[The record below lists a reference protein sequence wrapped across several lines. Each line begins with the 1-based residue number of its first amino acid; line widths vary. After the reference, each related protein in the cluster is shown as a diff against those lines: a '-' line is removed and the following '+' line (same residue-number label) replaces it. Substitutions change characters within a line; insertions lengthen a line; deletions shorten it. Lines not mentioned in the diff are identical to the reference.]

1 MKILKFKKIISV
13 LMLILM
19 LFSVAQ
25 PVFAAS
31 GSGKWV
37 GGQFASYIKTTDNA
51 NSQYGVLLRR
61 LINYTT
67 GEQRTVFCAE
77 HGIDFDTG
85 VVYSGEYYTPQNST
99 IRKAC
104 KIAYLGWY
112 KHHGDYVING
122 GTSDA
127 NKKQYVLTQQ
137 FIWETLGQSSATF
150 IDSNIQAEY
159 VNFKNDIENQISQI
173 QARPSFN
180 GTTITITAG
189 ESKTITDTNGVLAS
203 YKSLDKT
210 ENGIRYQHS
219 AGSNDMKITVNE
231 NVETENIRI
240 SDNTFQ
246 EWGMIK
252 DGTEDNDTTVYFEF
266 PSGTQDQL
274 YAMQY
279 NDPVTLNLALKIETF
294 GKLELQKLNTKGNL
308 VNGATYNVSSSN
320 GYNKDVEVKNGK
332 ITLDKL
338 KKGIYT
344 VKEIQAP
351 YGYLL
356 DTNSYNVEVRVSQ
369 TATQAITN
377 EEPTGNFTLIKK
389 NADKSAVLQNS
400 TWRVWNDNYDQTFT
414 TDSNGKFEVTGL
426 KLGKYNY
433 QEINAPEGYLLD
445 ENVYKFEL
453 VYKDQYT
460 KVIYE
465 NAERTN
471 DEPTAKIT
479 IIKKDSETGSTP
491 QGDAELKGAVY
502 EVFAAE
508 DIYNKAKTKKYYSKG
523 DLIATRTMNEKGETE
538 DITELPLGKYIVK
551 EKTASKGYLIDKKE
565 YEVNLVYKD
574 QYTKVITNKTT
585 SNEDAKKMQLHVFKS
600 GIKVQSGLVQGL
612 EGAEFSIKLNSAVE
626 KAYSKG
632 YTYAEVWGGIDED
645 GNTVNVDANRVSQA
659 QAIAPTYEIITTD
672 SNGNAYTQNK
682 LPFGKY
688 IVKETKT
695 PTDFRTA
702 VDFSFSITKDESE
715 VKEIPQK
722 AIHLVVNDEQ
732 LESYIKLVK
741 KDLKSN
747 KIVTLNSATFE
758 IKAASD
764 IIDRG
769 NGKTLYRK
777 GDKITQK
784 IGSTTYSSFTTN
796 ADNEVVP
803 DYSYN
808 SDNDG
813 KGITI
818 TPLSLPVGKYEIT
831 EIRIPTGFLQ
841 LESPVK
847 FEIKNLKDFDTDKD
861 GDFIKEVV
869 IKNEQPTGTL
879 KLNKTVALR
888 ENVDTSLVDI
898 SDLSGIQFKLTAKE
912 DIIDMADGS
921 KYYTKGQEV
930 GTYNLTK
937 EGKLTIDNLPMGTYE
952 LQEIKTLD
960 GLVLNNKKYEV
971 KFVKTDD
978 VIKIYTENRDVSND
992 TTIFEFSKTDIT
1004 GEFELEGAKL
1014 TVLDG
1019 DQVVDTW
1026 TSSDKTHKIEGL
1038 VVGKEY
1044 TLREEIAPDGFV
1056 KATDIKFKVENTK
1069 DIQKQTMVDKIV
1081 EFTKTDIGGEEVEG
1095 AKIQVFDG
1103 ENIIDEWTSGKE
1115 AHKIKGLEEG
1125 KTYTLHEEVAPDG
1138 YVKATDIEFTV
1149 SYDKETEHLV
1159 LINKIVDMT
1168 KVDIGGEEV
1177 EGAKIQ
1183 VLDGEKI
1190 VDEWTSGKEAH
1201 KIKGLEEG
1209 KTYILH
1215 EEVAPDG
1222 YVKATDVEFTVT
1234 TDKETQHEK
1243 LVNKIVKVSKTDL
1256 TNGEELEGAELEIT
1270 DEDGNVIENW
1280 TSTKEPHIVN
1290 VLEEGKTY
1298 TLTEKTAP
1306 YGYEIT
1312 ESITFTVTTDKE
1324 TQIIEMKDMPILK
1337 NVKIIKVDAETK
1349 EIIKDKFTFAI
1360 YEDQECTKLIKEVKS
1375 DKEEGTAIFD
1385 ELRFGTYF
1393 IKEIKAPKGYELSDK
1408 VVKVEINDKGIFI
1421 DDELTEESDNT
1432 VTFNFENKKIE
1443 VPQTGDNS
1451 HIRLALGILLLATL
1465 GLAYLGIKIYKS
1477 HKENKK

>member
-1 MKILKFKKIISV
+1 MKVLKFKKIISF

-31 GSGKWV
+31 GSRKWV

-85 VVYSGEYYTPQNST
+85 VVYSGEYYTPTNST
-99 IRKAC
+99 LRKAC

-112 KHHGDYVING
+112 KQHGDYVING

-150 IDSNIQAEY
+150 IDSDIQAEY
-159 VNFKNDIENQISQI
+159 VRFKSNIENQISQI

-180 GTTITITAG
+180 GTTIKITAG
-189 ESKTITDTNGVLAS
+189 ESKTITDTNGVLSS

-210 ENGIRYQHS
+210 ENGIRYQHT
-219 AGSNDMKITVNE
+219 AGNNNMTITVNE

-240 SDNTFQ
+240 SDSTFQ
-246 EWGMIK
+246 SWGMIK
-252 DGTEDNDTTVYFEF
+252 EGTEDNDTTVFFEF

-274 YAMQY
+274 YAMHY
-279 NDPVTLNLALKIETF
+279 NDPVTLNLSLKIELLGNLELKKLEST
-294 GKLELQKLNTKGNL
+294 GKL
-308 VNGATYNVSSSN
+308 VDGAIYNVSSSN
-320 GYNKDVEVKNGK
+320 GYNKDVAVTNGK
-332 ITLDKL
+332 ITLEKL
-338 KKGIYT
+338 RKGTYV
-344 VKEIQAP
+344 VKEIKAP
-351 YGYLL
+351 EGYLL
-356 DTNSYNVEVRVSQ
+356 DTKSYNVEVIPNQ
-369 TATQAITN
+369 TVNQDITN
-377 EEPTGNFTLIKK
+377 EEPTGT
-389 NADKSAVLQNS
+389 
-400 TWRVWNDNYDQTFT
+400 
-414 TDSNGKFEVTGL
+414 
-426 KLGKYNY
+426 
-433 QEINAPEGYLLD
+433 
-445 ENVYKFEL
+445 
-453 VYKDQYT
+453 
-460 KVIYE
+460 
-465 NAERTN
+465 
-471 DEPTAKIT
+471 IT
-479 IIKKDSETGSTP
+479 IIKKDKETGTTP
-491 QGDAELKGAVY
+491 QGDAKLKGAVY
-502 EVFAAE
+502 EVYAAE
-508 DIYNKAKTKKYYSKG
+508 DIYNKAKTKKFYSNG
-523 DLIATRTMNEKGETE
+523 DLVATRTMNEKGETE
-538 DITELPLGKYIVK
+538 DVTGLPLGKYKVK
-551 EKTASKGYLIDKKE
+551 EKTAGEGYFIDNTE
-565 YEVNLVYKD
+565 YPVSLTYKD
-574 QYTKVITNKTT
+574 QNTKVITNKTT
-585 SNEDAKKMQLHVFKS
+585 SNEQVKKMGVHIFKS
-600 GIKVQSGLVQGL
+600 GINIQSGLVQGL

-626 KAYSKG
+626 KAYSQG
-632 YTYAEVWGGIDED
+632 YSYAEVWDGLDEN
-645 GNTVNVDANRVSQA
+645 GNKVSVDANRVSQA
-659 QAIAPTYEIITTD
+659 QLIAPTYEIITTN
-672 SNGNAYTQNK
+672 SEGNAYTQNK

-732 LESYIKLVK
+732 FESYIKLVK

-758 IKAASD
+758 IKATSD

-769 NGKTLYRK
+769 NGKTIYRK

-784 IGSTTYSSFTTN
+784 LGSTTYSSFTTN
-796 ADNEVVP
+796 ADNEVIP

-818 TPLSLPVGKYEIT
+818 TPLLLPVGKYEIT

-841 LESPVK
+841 LEVPVK
-847 FEIKNLKDFDTDKD
+847 FEIKNVKDFDTDKD

-869 IKNEQPTGTL
+869 VKNEQPTGTINV
-879 KLNKTVALR
+879 NKTVALR

-898 SDLSGIQFKLTAKE
+898 SNLSGIQFKLTAKE
-912 DIIDMADGS
+912 DIIDMADGF

-937 EGKLTIDNLPMGTYE
+937 EGTLKVENLPMGTYE
-952 LQEIKTLD
+952 LEEIKTLD
-960 GLVLNNKKYEV
+960 GLVLNKEKYEV
-971 KFVKTDD
+971 KFVKKDD
-978 VIKIYTENRDVSND
+978 ITKVYTENRDISND

-1004 GEFELEGAKL
+1004 GESELEGAKL

-1019 DQVVDTW
+1019 DKVVDTW

-1044 TLREEIAPDGFV
+1044 TLREEIAPKGFV
-1056 KATDIKFKVENTK
+1056 KATVIKFKVENTK
-1069 DIQKQTMVDKIV
+1069 EVQKVKMIDKIV
-1081 EFTKTDIGGEEVEG
+1081 ELTKTDIGGEEVEG
-1095 AKIQVFDG
+1095 AKIQVLDG
-1103 ENIIDEWTSGKE
+1103 EEIIDEWTSGKE
-1115 AHKIKGLEEG
+1115 AHKINGLEEG
-1125 KTYTLHEEVAPDG
+1125 KTYILHEEVAPDG
-1138 YVKATDIEFTV
+1138 YVKATDVEFTV

-1183 VLDGEKI
+1183 VLDGEEI
-1190 VDEWTSGKEAH
+1190 IDEWTSGKEAH
-1201 KIKGLEEG
+1201 KINGLEEG

-1222 YVKATDVEFTVT
+1222 YVKATDVEFNVT

-1270 DEDGNVIENW
+1270 DEEGNIIEDW

-1290 VLEEGKTY
+1290 GLEEGKTY
-1298 TLTEKTAP
+1298 ILTEKAAP
-1306 YGYEIT
+1306 YGYEMT

-1337 NVKIIKVDAETK
+1337 NVKIIKVDAESK
-1349 EIIKDKFTFAI
+1349 EVIKDKFTFAI

-1375 DKEEGTAIFD
+1375 DKEEGASIFE

-1393 IKEIKAPKGYELSDK
+1393 IKETKAPKGYELSDR
-1408 VVKVEINDKGIFI
+1408 VVKVEINDKGVFI
-1421 DDELTEESDNT
+1421 DDELAEESENT
-1432 VTFNFENKKIE
+1432 ITFNFENKKIE

-1451 HIRLALGILLLATL
+1451 HIKLALGILLLATL
-1465 GLAYLGIKIYKS
+1465 GLAYFGIKIYKS
-1477 HKENKK
+1477 HKDNNNK

>member
-1 MKILKFKKIISV
+1 MKVLKFKKIISF

-85 VVYSGEYYTPQNST
+85 VVYSGEYYTPTNST
-99 IRKAC
+99 LRKAC

-112 KHHGDYVING
+112 KQHGDYVING

-150 IDSNIQAEY
+150 IDSDIQAEY
-159 VNFKNDIENQISQI
+159 VRFKSNIENQISQI

-180 GTTITITAG
+180 GTTIKITAG
-189 ESKTITDTNGVLAS
+189 ESKTITDTNGVLSS

-210 ENGIRYQHS
+210 ENGIRYQHT
-219 AGSNDMKITVNE
+219 AGNNNMTITVNE

-240 SDNTFQ
+240 SDSTFQ
-246 EWGMIK
+246 SWGMIK
-252 DGTEDNDTTVYFEF
+252 EGTEDNDTTVFFEF

-274 YAMQY
+274 YAMHY
-279 NDPVTLNLALKIETF
+279 NDPVTLNLSLKIELLGNLELKKLEST
-294 GKLELQKLNTKGNL
+294 GKL
-308 VNGATYNVSSSN
+308 VDGAIYNVSSSN
-320 GYNKDVEVKNGK
+320 GYNKDVAVTNGK
-332 ITLDKL
+332 ITLEKL
-338 KKGIYT
+338 RKGTYV
-344 VKEIQAP
+344 VKEIKAP
-351 YGYLL
+351 EGYLL
-356 DTNSYNVEVRVSQ
+356 DTKSYNVEVIPNQ
-369 TATQAITN
+369 TVNQDITN
-377 EEPTGNFTLIKK
+377 EEPTGT
-389 NADKSAVLQNS
+389 
-400 TWRVWNDNYDQTFT
+400 
-414 TDSNGKFEVTGL
+414 
-426 KLGKYNY
+426 
-433 QEINAPEGYLLD
+433 
-445 ENVYKFEL
+445 
-453 VYKDQYT
+453 
-460 KVIYE
+460 
-465 NAERTN
+465 
-471 DEPTAKIT
+471 IT
-479 IIKKDSETGSTP
+479 IIKKDKETGTTP
-491 QGDAELKGAVY
+491 QGDAKLKGAVY
-502 EVFAAE
+502 EVYAAE
-508 DIYNKAKTKKYYSKG
+508 DIYNKAKTKKFYSNG
-523 DLIATRTMNEKGETE
+523 DLVATRTMNEKGETE
-538 DITELPLGKYIVK
+538 DVTGLPLGKYKVK
-551 EKTASKGYLIDKKE
+551 EKTAGEGYFIDNTE
-565 YEVNLVYKD
+565 YPVSLTYKD
-574 QYTKVITNKTT
+574 QNTKVITNKTT
-585 SNEDAKKMQLHVFKS
+585 SNEQVKKMGVHIFKS
-600 GIKVQSGLVQGL
+600 GINIQSGLVQGL
-612 EGAEFSIKLNSAVE
+612 EGAEFTIKLNSAVE
-626 KAYSKG
+626 KAYSQG
-632 YTYAEVWGGIDED
+632 YSYAEVWGGLDEN
-645 GNTVNVDANRVSQA
+645 GNKVSVNANRVSQA
-659 QAIAPTYEIITTD
+659 QVIAPTYEIITTD

-732 LESYIKLVK
+732 FESYIKLVK

-758 IKAASD
+758 IKATSD

-784 IGSTTYSSFTTN
+784 LGSTTYSSFTTN
-796 ADNEVVP
+796 ADNEVIP

-818 TPLSLPVGKYEIT
+818 TPLLLPVGKYEIT

-841 LESPVK
+841 LEAPVK
-847 FEIKNLKDFDTDKD
+847 FEIKNVKDFDTDKD

-869 IKNEQPTGTL
+869 VKNEQPTGTL
-879 KLNKTVALR
+879 NVNKTVALR

-898 SDLSGIQFKLTAKE
+898 SNLSGIQFKLTAKE
-912 DIIDMADGS
+912 DIIDMADGF

-937 EGKLTIDNLPMGTYE
+937 EGTLKVENLPMGTYE
-952 LQEIKTLD
+952 LEEIKTLD
-960 GLVLNNKKYEV
+960 GLVLNKEKYEV
-971 KFVKTDD
+971 KFVKKDD
-978 VIKIYTENRDVSND
+978 ITKVYTENRDISND

-1004 GEFELEGAKL
+1004 GESELEGAKL

-1019 DQVVDTW
+1019 DKVVDTW

-1044 TLREEIAPDGFV
+1044 TLREEIAPKGFV
-1056 KATDIKFKVENTK
+1056 KATVIKFKVENSK
-1069 DIQKQTMVDKIV
+1069 EVQKVKMIDKIV
-1081 EFTKTDIGGEEVEG
+1081 ELTKTDIGGEEVEG
-1095 AKIQVFDG
+1095 AKIQVLDG
-1103 ENIIDEWTSGKE
+1103 EEIIDEWISGKE
-1115 AHKIKGLEEG
+1115 AHKINGLEEG
-1125 KTYTLHEEVAPDG
+1125 KTYILHEEVAPDG
-1138 YVKATDIEFTV
+1138 YVKATDVEFTV

-1183 VLDGEKI
+1183 VLDGEEI
-1190 VDEWTSGKEAH
+1190 IDEWTSGKEAH
-1201 KIKGLEEG
+1201 KINGLEEG

-1222 YVKATDVEFTVT
+1222 YVKATDVEFNVT

-1270 DEDGNVIENW
+1270 DEEGNIIEDW

-1290 VLEEGKTY
+1290 GLEEGKTY
-1298 TLTEKTAP
+1298 ILTEKAAP
-1306 YGYEIT
+1306 YGYEMT

-1337 NVKIIKVDAETK
+1337 NVKIIKVDAESK
-1349 EIIKDKFTFAI
+1349 EVIKDKFTFAI

-1375 DKEEGTAIFD
+1375 DKEEGASIFE

-1393 IKEIKAPKGYELSDK
+1393 IKETKAPKGYELSDR
-1408 VVKVEINDKGIFI
+1408 VVKVEINDKGVFI
-1421 DDELTEESDNT
+1421 DDELAEESEST
-1432 VTFNFENKKIE
+1432 ITFNFENKKIE

-1451 HIRLALGILLLATL
+1451 HIKLALGILLLATL
-1465 GLAYLGIKIYKS
+1465 GLAYFGIKIYKS
-1477 HKENKK
+1477 HKDNNNK

>member
-1 MKILKFKKIISV
+1 MKVLKFKKIISF

-85 VVYSGEYYTPQNST
+85 VVYSGEYYTPTNST
-99 IRKAC
+99 LRKAC

-112 KHHGDYVING
+112 KQHGDYVING

-150 IDSNIQAEY
+150 IDSDIQAEY
-159 VNFKNDIENQISQI
+159 VRFKSNIENQISQI

-180 GTTITITAG
+180 GTTIKITAG
-189 ESKTITDTNGVLAS
+189 ESKTITDTNGVLSS

-210 ENGIRYQHS
+210 ENGIRYQHT
-219 AGSNDMKITVNE
+219 AGNNNMTITVNE

-240 SDNTFQ
+240 SDSTFQ
-246 EWGMIK
+246 SWGMIK
-252 DGTEDNDTTVYFEF
+252 EGTEDNDTTVFFEF

-274 YAMQY
+274 YAMHY
-279 NDPVTLNLALKIETF
+279 NDPVTLNLSLKIELLGNLELKKLEST
-294 GKLELQKLNTKGNL
+294 GKL
-308 VNGATYNVSSSN
+308 VDGAIYNVSSSN
-320 GYNKDVEVKNGK
+320 GYNKDVAVTNGK
-332 ITLDKL
+332 ITLEKL
-338 KKGIYT
+338 RKGTYV
-344 VKEIQAP
+344 VKEIKAP
-351 YGYLL
+351 EGYLL
-356 DTNSYNVEVRVSQ
+356 DTKSYNVEVIPNQ
-369 TATQAITN
+369 TVNQDITN
-377 EEPTGNFTLIKK
+377 EEPTGT
-389 NADKSAVLQNS
+389 
-400 TWRVWNDNYDQTFT
+400 
-414 TDSNGKFEVTGL
+414 
-426 KLGKYNY
+426 
-433 QEINAPEGYLLD
+433 
-445 ENVYKFEL
+445 
-453 VYKDQYT
+453 
-460 KVIYE
+460 
-465 NAERTN
+465 
-471 DEPTAKIT
+471 IT
-479 IIKKDSETGSTP
+479 IIKKDKETGTTP
-491 QGDAELKGAVY
+491 QGDAKLKGAVY
-502 EVFAAE
+502 EVYAAE
-508 DIYNKAKTKKYYSKG
+508 DIYNKAKTKKFYSNG
-523 DLIATRTMNEKGETE
+523 DLVATRTMNEKGETE
-538 DITELPLGKYIVK
+538 DVTGLPLGKYKVK
-551 EKTASKGYLIDKKE
+551 EKTAGEGYFIDNTE
-565 YEVNLVYKD
+565 YPVSLTYKD
-574 QYTKVITNKTT
+574 QNTKVITNKTT
-585 SNEDAKKMQLHVFKS
+585 SNEQVKKMGVHIFKS
-600 GIKVQSGLVQGL
+600 GINIQSGLVQGL

-626 KAYSKG
+626 KAYSQG
-632 YTYAEVWGGIDED
+632 YSYAEVWDGLDEN
-645 GNTVNVDANRVSQA
+645 GNKVSVDANRVSQA
-659 QAIAPTYEIITTD
+659 QLIAPTYEIITTN
-672 SNGNAYTQNK
+672 SEGNAYTQNK

-732 LESYIKLVK
+732 FESYIKLVK

-758 IKAASD
+758 IKATSD

-769 NGKTLYRK
+769 NGKTIYRK

-784 IGSTTYSSFTTN
+784 LGSTTYSSFTTN
-796 ADNEVVP
+796 ADNEVIP

-818 TPLSLPVGKYEIT
+818 TPLLLPVGKYEIT

-841 LESPVK
+841 LEVPVK
-847 FEIKNLKDFDTDKD
+847 FEIKNVKDFDTDKD

-869 IKNEQPTGTL
+869 VKNEQPTGTL
-879 KLNKTVALR
+879 NVNKTVALR

-898 SDLSGIQFKLTAKE
+898 SNLSGIQFKLTAKE
-912 DIIDMADGS
+912 DIIDMADGF

-937 EGKLTIDNLPMGTYE
+937 EGTLKVENLPMGTYE
-952 LQEIKTLD
+952 LEEIKTLD
-960 GLVLNNKKYEV
+960 GLVLNKEKYEV
-971 KFVKTDD
+971 KFVKKDD
-978 VIKIYTENRDVSND
+978 ITKVYTENRDISND

-1004 GEFELEGAKL
+1004 GESELEGAKL

-1019 DQVVDTW
+1019 DKVVDTW

-1044 TLREEIAPDGFV
+1044 TLREEIAPKGFV
-1056 KATDIKFKVENTK
+1056 KATVIKFKVENSK
-1069 DIQKQTMVDKIV
+1069 EVQKVKMIDKIV
-1081 EFTKTDIGGEEVEG
+1081 ELTKTDIGGEEVEG
-1095 AKIQVFDG
+1095 AKIQVLDG
-1103 ENIIDEWTSGKE
+1103 EEIIDEWTSGKE
-1115 AHKIKGLEEG
+1115 AHKINGLEEG
-1125 KTYTLHEEVAPDG
+1125 KTYILHEEVAPDG
-1138 YVKATDIEFTV
+1138 YVKATDVEFTV

-1183 VLDGEKI
+1183 VLDGEEI
-1190 VDEWTSGKEAH
+1190 IDEWTSGKEAH
-1201 KIKGLEEG
+1201 KINGLEEG

-1222 YVKATDVEFTVT
+1222 YVKATDVEFNVT

-1270 DEDGNVIENW
+1270 DEEGNIIEDW

-1290 VLEEGKTY
+1290 GLEEGKTY
-1298 TLTEKTAP
+1298 TLTEKAAP
-1306 YGYEIT
+1306 YGYEMT

-1337 NVKIIKVDAETK
+1337 NVKIIKVDAESK
-1349 EIIKDKFTFAI
+1349 EVIKDKFTFAI

-1375 DKEEGTAIFD
+1375 DKEEGASILE

-1393 IKEIKAPKGYELSDK
+1393 IKETKAPKGYELSDR
-1408 VVKVEINDKGIFI
+1408 VVKVEINDKGVFI
-1421 DDELTEESDNT
+1421 DDELAEESEST
-1432 VTFNFENKKIE
+1432 ITFNFENKKIE

-1451 HIRLALGILLLATL
+1451 HIKLALGILLLATL
-1465 GLAYLGIKIYKS
+1465 GLAYFGIKIYKS
-1477 HKENKK
+1477 HKDNNNK

>member
-1 MKILKFKKIISV
+1 MKINKIKKIISV
-13 LMLILM
+13 IMLILM

-85 VVYSGEYYTPQNST
+85 VVYSGEYYTPTNST
-99 IRKAC
+99 LRKAC

-112 KHHGDYVING
+112 KQHGDYVING
-122 GTSDA
+122 GTSDE

-150 IDSNIQAEY
+150 INSSIQSEY
-159 VNFKNDIENQISQI
+159 ESFKRNIENEINQI

-180 GTTITITAG
+180 NTTITISAG
-189 ESKTITDTNGVLAS
+189 ESKTITDTNGVLAEYNS
-203 YKSLDKT
+203 IDET
-210 ENGIRYQHS
+210 QDGVRYQHS
-219 AGSNDMKITVNE
+219 KGSNNMTITVNE
-231 NVETENIRI
+231 NVEKENIRI

-246 EWGMIK
+246 SWGMIK
-252 DGTEDNDTTVYFEF
+252 EGTEDNDTTVFFEF

-274 YAMQY
+274 YAMHY
-279 NDPVTLNLALKIETF
+279 NDPVTLNLSLKIELLGNLELKKLEST
-294 GKLELQKLNTKGNL
+294 GKL
-308 VNGATYNVSSSN
+308 VDGAIYNVSSSN
-320 GYNKDVEVKNGK
+320 GYNKDVTVTNGK
-332 ITLDKL
+332 ITLEKL
-338 KKGIYT
+338 RKGTYV
-344 VKEIQAP
+344 VKEIKAP
-351 YGYLL
+351 EGYLL
-356 DTNSYNVEVRVSQ
+356 DTKSYNVEVIPNQ
-369 TATQAITN
+369 TVNQDITN
-377 EEPTGNFTLIKK
+377 EEPTGT
-389 NADKSAVLQNS
+389 
-400 TWRVWNDNYDQTFT
+400 
-414 TDSNGKFEVTGL
+414 
-426 KLGKYNY
+426 
-433 QEINAPEGYLLD
+433 
-445 ENVYKFEL
+445 
-453 VYKDQYT
+453 
-460 KVIYE
+460 
-465 NAERTN
+465 
-471 DEPTAKIT
+471 IT
-479 IIKKDSETGSTP
+479 IIKKDKETGTTP
-491 QGDAELKGAVY
+491 QGDAKLKGAVY
-502 EVFAAE
+502 EVYAAE
-508 DIYNKAKTKKYYSKG
+508 DIYNKAKTKKFYSNG
-523 DLIATRTMNEKGETE
+523 DLVATRTMNEKGETE
-538 DITELPLGKYIVK
+538 DVTGLPLGKYKVK
-551 EKTASKGYLIDKKE
+551 EKTAGEGYFIDNTE
-565 YEVNLVYKD
+565 YPVSLTYKD
-574 QYTKVITNKTT
+574 QNTKVITNKTT
-585 SNEDAKKMQLHVFKS
+585 SNEQVKKMGVHIFKS
-600 GIKVQSGLVQGL
+600 GINIQSGLVQGL

-626 KAYSKG
+626 KAYSQG
-632 YTYAEVWGGIDED
+632 YSYAEVWGGLDEN
-645 GNTVNVDANRVSQA
+645 GNKVSVDANRVSQA
-659 QAIAPTYEIITTD
+659 QLIAPTYEIITTN
-672 SNGNAYTQNK
+672 SEGNAYTQNK
-682 LPFGKY
+682 LPYGKY

-695 PTDFRTA
+695 PVDFEPA

-715 VKEIPQK
+715 IQEVAQKVK
-722 AIHLVVNDEQ
+722 HLVVNDEQ

-784 IGSTTYSSFTTN
+784 LGSTTYSSFTTN
-796 ADNEVVP
+796 ADNEVIP

-841 LESPVK
+841 LEAPVK
-847 FEIKNLKDFDTDKD
+847 FEIKNVKDFDTDKD
-861 GDFIKEVV
+861 GDFIKEVIV
-869 IKNEQPTGTL
+869 KNEQPTGTL
-879 KLNKTVALR
+879 KVNKTVAIR
-888 ENVDTSLVDI
+888 ENVDTSLIDI

-921 KYYTKGQEV
+921 KFYTKGQEV

-971 KFVKTDD
+971 KFVKVDD
-978 VIKIYTENRDVSND
+978 ITKVYIENREISND

-1004 GEFELEGAKL
+1004 GEAELEGAKL

-1019 DQVVDTW
+1019 DKVVDTW

-1044 TLREEIAPDGFV
+1044 TLREEIAPNAYV

-1069 DIQKQTMVDKIV
+1069 DVQKVTMIDKIV
-1081 EFTKTDIGGEEVEG
+1081 ELTKTDIGGEEVEG
-1095 AKIQVFDG
+1095 AKIQVFNG
-1103 ENIIDEWTSGKE
+1103 EEIVDEWTSGKE
-1115 AHKIKGLEEG
+1115 AHKINGLEEG
-1125 KTYTLHEEVAPDG
+1125 KTYVLHEEVAPDG
-1138 YVKATDIEFTV
+1138 YVKATDVEFTV

-1159 LINKIVDMT
+1159 LINKVVDMT

-1183 VLDGEKI
+1183 VLDGEEI

-1201 KIKGLEEG
+1201 KINGLEEG

-1222 YVKATDVEFTVT
+1222 FVKATDVEFTVT

-1270 DEDGNVIENW
+1270 DVEGNVIENW
-1280 TSTKEPHIVN
+1280 TSTKELHIVN
-1290 VLEEGKTY
+1290 GLEEGKTY

-1306 YGYEIT
+1306 YGYEMT

-1337 NVKIIKVDAETK
+1337 NVKIIKVDAESK
-1349 EIIKDKFTFAI
+1349 EVIKDKFTFAI

-1375 DKEEGTAIFD
+1375 DKEEGTAIFE

-1393 IKEIKAPKGYELSDK
+1393 IKEIKAPKGYELSDR
-1408 VVKVEINDKGIFI
+1408 VVKVEINDKGVFI

-1451 HIRLALGILLLATL
+1451 HIKLALGILLLATL

-1477 HKENKK
+1477 HKDKNK

>member
-1 MKILKFKKIISV
+1 MKINKIKKIISV
-13 LMLILM
+13 IMLILM

-85 VVYSGEYYTPQNST
+85 VVYSGEYYTPTNST
-99 IRKAC
+99 LRKAC

-112 KHHGDYVING
+112 KQHGDYVING
-122 GTSDA
+122 GTSDE

-150 IDSNIQAEY
+150 INSSIQGEY
-159 VNFKNDIENQISQI
+159 ESFKRNIENEINQI

-180 GTTITITAG
+180 NTTITISAG
-189 ESKTITDTNGVLAS
+189 ESKTITDTNGVLAEYNS
-203 YKSLDKT
+203 IDET
-210 ENGIRYQHS
+210 QDGVRYQHS
-219 AGSNDMKITVNE
+219 KGSNNMTITVNE
-231 NVETENIRI
+231 NVEKENIRI

-246 EWGMIK
+246 SWGMIK
-252 DGTEDNDTTVYFEF
+252 EGTEDNDTTVFFEF

-274 YAMQY
+274 YAMHY
-279 NDPVTLNLALKIETF
+279 NDPVTLNLSLKIELLGNLELKKLEST
-294 GKLELQKLNTKGNL
+294 GKL
-308 VNGATYNVSSSN
+308 VDGAIYNVSSSN
-320 GYNKDVEVKNGK
+320 GYNKDVTVTNGK
-332 ITLDKL
+332 ITLEKL
-338 KKGIYT
+338 RKGTYV
-344 VKEIQAP
+344 VKEIKAP
-351 YGYLL
+351 EGYLL
-356 DTNSYNVEVRVSQ
+356 DTKSYNVEVIPNQ
-369 TATQAITN
+369 TVNQDITN
-377 EEPTGNFTLIKK
+377 EEPTGT
-389 NADKSAVLQNS
+389 
-400 TWRVWNDNYDQTFT
+400 
-414 TDSNGKFEVTGL
+414 
-426 KLGKYNY
+426 
-433 QEINAPEGYLLD
+433 
-445 ENVYKFEL
+445 
-453 VYKDQYT
+453 
-460 KVIYE
+460 
-465 NAERTN
+465 
-471 DEPTAKIT
+471 IT
-479 IIKKDSETGSTP
+479 IIKKDKETGTTP
-491 QGDAELKGAVY
+491 QGDAKLKGAVY
-502 EVFAAE
+502 EVYAAE
-508 DIYNKAKTKKYYSKG
+508 DIYNKAKTKKFYSNG
-523 DLIATRTMNEKGETE
+523 DLVATRTMNEKGETE
-538 DITELPLGKYIVK
+538 DVTGLPLGKYKVK
-551 EKTASKGYLIDKKE
+551 EKTAGEGYFIDNTE
-565 YEVNLVYKD
+565 YPVSLTYKD
-574 QYTKVITNKTT
+574 QNTKVITNKTT
-585 SNEDAKKMQLHVFKS
+585 SNEQVKKMGVHIFKS
-600 GIKVQSGLVQGL
+600 GINIQSGLVQGL

-626 KAYSKG
+626 KAYSQG
-632 YTYAEVWGGIDED
+632 YSYAEVWGGLDEN
-645 GNTVNVDANRVSQA
+645 GNKVSVDANRVSQA
-659 QAIAPTYEIITTD
+659 QLIAPTYEIITTN
-672 SNGNAYTQNK
+672 SEGNAYTQNK
-682 LPFGKY
+682 LPYGKY

-695 PTDFRTA
+695 PVDFEPA

-715 VKEIPQK
+715 IQEVAQKVK
-722 AIHLVVNDEQ
+722 HLVVNDEQ

-784 IGSTTYSSFTTN
+784 LGSTTYSSFTTN
-796 ADNEVVP
+796 ADNEVIP

-841 LESPVK
+841 LEAPVK
-847 FEIKNLKDFDTDKD
+847 FEIKNVKDFDTDKD
-861 GDFIKEVV
+861 EDFIKEVIV
-869 IKNEQPTGTL
+869 KNEQPTGTL
-879 KLNKTVALR
+879 KVNKTVAIR
-888 ENVDTSLVDI
+888 ENVDTSLIDI

-921 KYYTKGQEV
+921 KFYTKGQEV

-971 KFVKTDD
+971 KFVKVDD
-978 VIKIYTENRDVSND
+978 ITKVYIENREISND

-1004 GEFELEGAKL
+1004 GEAELEGAKL

-1019 DQVVDTW
+1019 DKVVDTW
-1026 TSSDKTHKIEGL
+1026 TSADKTHKIEGL

-1044 TLREEIAPDGFV
+1044 TLREEIAPNAYV

-1069 DIQKQTMVDKIV
+1069 DVQKVTMIDKIV
-1081 EFTKTDIGGEEVEG
+1081 ELTKTDIGGEEVEG
-1095 AKIQVFDG
+1095 AKIQVFNG
-1103 ENIIDEWTSGKE
+1103 EEIVDEWTSGKE
-1115 AHKIKGLEEG
+1115 AHKINGLEEG
-1125 KTYTLHEEVAPDG
+1125 KTYVLHEEVAPDG
-1138 YVKATDIEFTV
+1138 YVKATDVEFTV

-1159 LINKIVDMT
+1159 LINKVVDMT

-1183 VLDGEKI
+1183 VLDGEEI
-1190 VDEWTSGKEAH
+1190 VDEWTSGKETH
-1201 KIKGLEEG
+1201 KINGLEEG

-1222 YVKATDVEFTVT
+1222 FVKATDVEFTVT

-1270 DEDGNVIENW
+1270 DVEGNVIENW

-1290 VLEEGKTY
+1290 GLEEGKTY

-1306 YGYEIT
+1306 YGYEMT

-1337 NVKIIKVDAETK
+1337 NVKIIKVDAESK
-1349 EIIKDKFTFAI
+1349 EVIKDKFTFAI

-1375 DKEEGTAIFD
+1375 DKEEGTAIFE

-1393 IKEIKAPKGYELSDK
+1393 IKEIKAPKGYELSDR
-1408 VVKVEINDKGIFI
+1408 VVKVEINDKGVFI

-1451 HIRLALGILLLATL
+1451 HIKLALGILLLATL

-1477 HKENKK
+1477 HKDKNK

>member
-1 MKILKFKKIISV
+1 MKVLKFKKIISF

-85 VVYSGEYYTPQNST
+85 VVYSGEYYTPTNST
-99 IRKAC
+99 LRKAC

-112 KHHGDYVING
+112 KQHGDYVING

-150 IDSNIQAEY
+150 IDSDIQAEY
-159 VNFKNDIENQISQI
+159 VRFKSNIENQISQI

-180 GTTITITAG
+180 GTTIKTTAG
-189 ESKTITDTNGVLAS
+189 ESKTITDTNGVLSS

-210 ENGIRYQHS
+210 ENGIRYQHT
-219 AGSNDMKITVNE
+219 AGNNNMTITVNE

-240 SDNTFQ
+240 SDSTFQ
-246 EWGMIK
+246 SWGMIK
-252 DGTEDNDTTVYFEF
+252 EGTEDNDTTVFFEF

-279 NDPVTLNLALKIETF
+279 NDPVTLNLSLKIELLGNLELKKLEST
-294 GKLELQKLNTKGNL
+294 GKL
-308 VNGATYNVSSSN
+308 VDGAIYNVSSSN
-320 GYNKDVEVKNGK
+320 GYNKDVAVTNGK
-332 ITLDKL
+332 ITLEKL
-338 KKGIYT
+338 RKGTYV
-344 VKEIQAP
+344 VKEIKAP
-351 YGYLL
+351 EGYLL
-356 DTNSYNVEVRVSQ
+356 DTKSYNVEVIPNQ
-369 TATQAITN
+369 TVNQDITN
-377 EEPTGNFTLIKK
+377 EEPTGT
-389 NADKSAVLQNS
+389 
-400 TWRVWNDNYDQTFT
+400 
-414 TDSNGKFEVTGL
+414 
-426 KLGKYNY
+426 
-433 QEINAPEGYLLD
+433 
-445 ENVYKFEL
+445 
-453 VYKDQYT
+453 
-460 KVIYE
+460 
-465 NAERTN
+465 
-471 DEPTAKIT
+471 IT
-479 IIKKDSETGSTP
+479 IIKKDKETGTTP
-491 QGDAELKGAVY
+491 QGDAKLKGAVY
-502 EVFAAE
+502 EVYAAE
-508 DIYNKAKTKKYYSKG
+508 DIYNKAKTKKFYSNG
-523 DLIATRTMNEKGETE
+523 DLVATRTMNEKGETE
-538 DITELPLGKYIVK
+538 DVTGLPLGKYKVK
-551 EKTASKGYLIDKKE
+551 EKTAGEGYFIDNTE
-565 YEVNLVYKD
+565 YPVSLTYKD
-574 QYTKVITNKTT
+574 QNTKVITNKTT
-585 SNEDAKKMQLHVFKS
+585 SNEQVKKMGVHIFKS
-600 GIKVQSGLVQGL
+600 GINIQSGLVQGL

-626 KAYSKG
+626 KAYSQG
-632 YTYAEVWGGIDED
+632 YSYAEVWDGLDEN
-645 GNTVNVDANRVSQA
+645 GNKVSVDANRVSQA
-659 QAIAPTYEIITTD
+659 QLIAPTYEIITTN
-672 SNGNAYTQNK
+672 SEGNAYTQNK

-732 LESYIKLVK
+732 FESYIKLVK

-758 IKAASD
+758 IKATSD

-784 IGSTTYSSFTTN
+784 LGSTTYSSFTTN
-796 ADNEVVP
+796 ADNEVIP

-818 TPLSLPVGKYEIT
+818 TPLLLPVGKYEIT

-841 LESPVK
+841 LEAPVK
-847 FEIKNLKDFDTDKD
+847 FEIKNVKDFDTDKD

-869 IKNEQPTGTL
+869 VKNEQPTGTL
-879 KLNKTVALR
+879 NVNKTVALR

-898 SDLSGIQFKLTAKE
+898 SNLSGIQFKLTAKE
-912 DIIDMADGS
+912 DIIDMADGF

-937 EGKLTIDNLPMGTYE
+937 EGTLKVENLPMGTYE
-952 LQEIKTLD
+952 LEEIKTLD
-960 GLVLNNKKYEV
+960 GLVLNKEKYEV
-971 KFVKTDD
+971 KFVKKDD
-978 VIKIYTENRDVSND
+978 ITKVYTENRDISND

-1004 GEFELEGAKL
+1004 GESELEGAKL

-1019 DQVVDTW
+1019 DKVVDTW

-1044 TLREEIAPDGFV
+1044 TLREEIAPKGFV
-1056 KATDIKFKVENTK
+1056 KATVIKFKVENSK
-1069 DIQKQTMVDKIV
+1069 EVQKVKMIDKIV
-1081 EFTKTDIGGEEVEG
+1081 ELTKTDIGGEEVEG
-1095 AKIQVFDG
+1095 AKIQVLDG
-1103 ENIIDEWTSGKE
+1103 EEIIDEWISGKE
-1115 AHKIKGLEEG
+1115 AHKINGLEEG
-1125 KTYTLHEEVAPDG
+1125 KTYILHEEVAPDG
-1138 YVKATDIEFTV
+1138 YVKATDVEFTV

-1183 VLDGEKI
+1183 VLDGEEI
-1190 VDEWTSGKEAH
+1190 IDEWTSGKEAH
-1201 KIKGLEEG
+1201 KINGLEEG

-1222 YVKATDVEFTVT
+1222 YVKATDVEFNVT

-1270 DEDGNVIENW
+1270 DEEGNIIEDW

-1290 VLEEGKTY
+1290 GLEEGKTY
-1298 TLTEKTAP
+1298 TLTEKAAP
-1306 YGYEIT
+1306 YGYEMT

-1337 NVKIIKVDAETK
+1337 NVKIIKVDAESK
-1349 EIIKDKFTFAI
+1349 EVIKDKFTFAI

-1375 DKEEGTAIFD
+1375 DKEEGASIFE

-1393 IKEIKAPKGYELSDK
+1393 IKETKAPKGYELSDR
-1408 VVKVEINDKGIFI
+1408 VVKVEINDKGVFI
-1421 DDELTEESDNT
+1421 DDELAEESEST
-1432 VTFNFENKKIE
+1432 ITFNFENKKIE

-1451 HIRLALGILLLATL
+1451 HIKLALGILLLATL
-1465 GLAYLGIKIYKS
+1465 GLAYFGIKIYKS
-1477 HKENKK
+1477 HKDNNNK

>member
-1 MKILKFKKIISV
+1 MKINKIKKIISV
-13 LMLILM
+13 IMLILM

-85 VVYSGEYYTPQNST
+85 VVYSGEYYTPTNST
-99 IRKAC
+99 LRKAC

-112 KHHGDYVING
+112 KQHGDYVING
-122 GTSDA
+122 GTSDE

-150 IDSNIQAEY
+150 INSSIQSEY
-159 VNFKNDIENQISQI
+159 ESFKRNIENEINQI

-180 GTTITITAG
+180 NTTITISAG
-189 ESKTITDTNGVLAS
+189 ESKTITDTNGVLAEYNS
-203 YKSLDKT
+203 IDET
-210 ENGIRYQHS
+210 QDGVRYQHS
-219 AGSNDMKITVNE
+219 KGSNNMTITVNE
-231 NVETENIRI
+231 NVEKENIRI

-246 EWGMIK
+246 SWGMIK
-252 DGTEDNDTTVYFEF
+252 EGTEDNDTTVFFEF

-274 YAMQY
+274 YAMHY
-279 NDPVTLNLALKIETF
+279 NDPVTLNLSLKIELLGNLELKKLEST
-294 GKLELQKLNTKGNL
+294 GKL
-308 VNGATYNVSSSN
+308 VDGAIYNVSSSN
-320 GYNKDVEVKNGK
+320 GYNKDVTVTNGK
-332 ITLDKL
+332 ITLEKL
-338 KKGIYT
+338 RKGTYV
-344 VKEIQAP
+344 VKEIKAP
-351 YGYLL
+351 EGYLL
-356 DTNSYNVEVRVSQ
+356 DTKSYNVEVIPNQ
-369 TATQAITN
+369 TVNQDITN
-377 EEPTGNFTLIKK
+377 EEPTGT
-389 NADKSAVLQNS
+389 
-400 TWRVWNDNYDQTFT
+400 
-414 TDSNGKFEVTGL
+414 
-426 KLGKYNY
+426 
-433 QEINAPEGYLLD
+433 
-445 ENVYKFEL
+445 
-453 VYKDQYT
+453 
-460 KVIYE
+460 
-465 NAERTN
+465 
-471 DEPTAKIT
+471 IT
-479 IIKKDSETGSTP
+479 IIKKDKETGTTP
-491 QGDAELKGAVY
+491 QGDAKLKGAVY
-502 EVFAAE
+502 EVYAAE
-508 DIYNKAKTKKYYSKG
+508 DIYNKAKTKKFYSNG
-523 DLIATRTMNEKGETE
+523 DLVATRTMNEKGETE
-538 DITELPLGKYIVK
+538 DVTGLPLGKYKVK
-551 EKTASKGYLIDKKE
+551 EKTAGEGYFIDNTE
-565 YEVNLVYKD
+565 YPVSLTYKD
-574 QYTKVITNKTT
+574 QNTKVITNKTT
-585 SNEDAKKMQLHVFKS
+585 SNEQVKKMGVHIFKS
-600 GIKVQSGLVQGL
+600 GINIQSGLVQGL

-626 KAYSKG
+626 KAYSQG
-632 YTYAEVWGGIDED
+632 YSYAEVWGGLDEN
-645 GNTVNVDANRVSQA
+645 GNKVSVDANRVSQA
-659 QAIAPTYEIITTD
+659 QLIAPTYEIITTN
-672 SNGNAYTQNK
+672 SEGNAYTQNK
-682 LPFGKY
+682 LPYGKY

-695 PTDFRTA
+695 PVDFEPA

-715 VKEIPQK
+715 IQEVAQKVK
-722 AIHLVVNDEQ
+722 HLVVNDEQ

-784 IGSTTYSSFTTN
+784 LGSTTYSSFTTN
-796 ADNEVVP
+796 ADNEVIP

-841 LESPVK
+841 LEAPVK
-847 FEIKNLKDFDTDKD
+847 FEIKNVKDFDTDKD
-861 GDFIKEVV
+861 GDFIKEVIV
-869 IKNEQPTGTL
+869 KNEQPTGTL
-879 KLNKTVALR
+879 KVNKTVAIR
-888 ENVDTSLVDI
+888 ENVDTSLIDI

-921 KYYTKGQEV
+921 KFYTKGQEV

-971 KFVKTDD
+971 KFVKVDD
-978 VIKIYTENRDVSND
+978 ITKVYIENREISND

-1004 GEFELEGAKL
+1004 GEAELEGAKL

-1019 DQVVDTW
+1019 DKVVDTW
-1026 TSSDKTHKIEGL
+1026 TSADKTHKIEGL

-1044 TLREEIAPDGFV
+1044 TLREEIAPNAYV

-1069 DIQKQTMVDKIV
+1069 DVQKVTMIDKIV
-1081 EFTKTDIGGEEVEG
+1081 ELTKTDIGGEEVEG
-1095 AKIQVFDG
+1095 AKIQVF
-1103 ENIIDEWTSGKE
+1103 N
-1115 AHKIKGLEEG
+1115 
-1125 KTYTLHEEVAPDG
+1125 
-1138 YVKATDIEFTV
+1138 
-1149 SYDKETEHLV
+1149 
-1159 LINKIVDMT
+1159 
-1168 KVDIGGEEV
+1168 GEE
-1177 EGAKIQ
+1177 
-1183 VLDGEKI
+1183 I
-1190 VDEWTSGKEAH
+1190 VDEWTSGKETH
-1201 KIKGLEEG
+1201 KINGLEEG

-1222 YVKATDVEFTVT
+1222 FVKATDVEFTVT

-1270 DEDGNVIENW
+1270 DVEGNVIENW

-1290 VLEEGKTY
+1290 GLEEGKTY

-1306 YGYEIT
+1306 YGYEMT

-1337 NVKIIKVDAETK
+1337 NVKIIKVDAESK
-1349 EIIKDKFTFAI
+1349 EVIKDKFTFAI

-1375 DKEEGTAIFD
+1375 DKEEGTAIFE

-1393 IKEIKAPKGYELSDK
+1393 IKEIKAPKGYELSDR
-1408 VVKVEINDKGIFI
+1408 VVKVEINDKGVFI

-1451 HIRLALGILLLATL
+1451 HIKLALGILLLATL

-1477 HKENKK
+1477 HKDKNK

>member
-1 MKILKFKKIISV
+1 MKVLKFKKIISF

-85 VVYSGEYYTPQNST
+85 VVYSGEYYTPTNST
-99 IRKAC
+99 LRKAC

-112 KHHGDYVING
+112 KQHGDYVING

-150 IDSNIQAEY
+150 IDSDIQAEY
-159 VNFKNDIENQISQI
+159 VRFKSNIENQISQI

-180 GTTITITAG
+180 GTTIKITAG
-189 ESKTITDTNGVLAS
+189 ESKTITDTNGVLSS

-210 ENGIRYQHS
+210 ENGIRYQHT
-219 AGSNDMKITVNE
+219 AGNNNMTITVNE

-240 SDNTFQ
+240 SDSTFQ
-246 EWGMIK
+246 SWGMIK
-252 DGTEDNDTTVYFEF
+252 EGTEDNDTTVFFEF

-274 YAMQY
+274 YAMHY
-279 NDPVTLNLALKIETF
+279 NDPVTLNLSLKIELLGNLELKKLEST
-294 GKLELQKLNTKGNL
+294 GKL
-308 VNGATYNVSSSN
+308 VDGAIYNVSSSN
-320 GYNKDVEVKNGK
+320 GYNKDVAVTNGK
-332 ITLDKL
+332 ITLEKL
-338 KKGIYT
+338 RKGTYV
-344 VKEIQAP
+344 VKEIKAP
-351 YGYLL
+351 EGYLL
-356 DTNSYNVEVRVSQ
+356 DTKSYNVEVIPNQ
-369 TATQAITN
+369 TVNQDITN
-377 EEPTGNFTLIKK
+377 EEPTGT
-389 NADKSAVLQNS
+389 
-400 TWRVWNDNYDQTFT
+400 
-414 TDSNGKFEVTGL
+414 
-426 KLGKYNY
+426 
-433 QEINAPEGYLLD
+433 
-445 ENVYKFEL
+445 
-453 VYKDQYT
+453 
-460 KVIYE
+460 
-465 NAERTN
+465 
-471 DEPTAKIT
+471 IT
-479 IIKKDSETGSTP
+479 IIKKDKETGTTP
-491 QGDAELKGAVY
+491 QGDAKLKGAVY
-502 EVFAAE
+502 EVYAAE
-508 DIYNKAKTKKYYSKG
+508 DIYNKAKTKKFYSNG
-523 DLIATRTMNEKGETE
+523 DLVATRTMNEKGETE
-538 DITELPLGKYIVK
+538 DVTGLPLGKYKVK
-551 EKTASKGYLIDKKE
+551 EKTAGEGYFIDNTE
-565 YEVNLVYKD
+565 YPVSLTYKD
-574 QYTKVITNKTT
+574 QNTKVITNKTT
-585 SNEDAKKMQLHVFKS
+585 SNEQVKKMGVHIFKS
-600 GIKVQSGLVQGL
+600 GINIQSGLVQGL

-626 KAYSKG
+626 KAYSQG
-632 YTYAEVWGGIDED
+632 YSYAEVWDGLDEN
-645 GNTVNVDANRVSQA
+645 GNKVSVDANRVSQA
-659 QAIAPTYEIITTD
+659 QLIAPTYEIITTN
-672 SNGNAYTQNK
+672 SEGNAYTQNK

-732 LESYIKLVK
+732 FESYIKLVK

-758 IKAASD
+758 IKATSD

-769 NGKTLYRK
+769 NGKTIYRK

-784 IGSTTYSSFTTN
+784 LGSTTYSSFTTN
-796 ADNEVVP
+796 ADNEVIP

-818 TPLSLPVGKYEIT
+818 TPLLLPVGKYEIT

-841 LESPVK
+841 LEVPVK
-847 FEIKNLKDFDTDKD
+847 FEIKNVKDFDTDKD

-869 IKNEQPTGTL
+869 VKNEQPTGTL
-879 KLNKTVALR
+879 NVNKTVALR

-898 SDLSGIQFKLTAKE
+898 SNLSGIQFKLTAKE
-912 DIIDMADGS
+912 DIIDMADGF

-937 EGKLTIDNLPMGTYE
+937 EGTLKVENLPMGTYE
-952 LQEIKTLD
+952 LEEIKTLD
-960 GLVLNNKKYEV
+960 GLVLNKEKYEV
-971 KFVKTDD
+971 KFVKKDD
-978 VIKIYTENRDVSND
+978 ITKVYTENRDISND

-1004 GEFELEGAKL
+1004 GESELEGAKL

-1019 DQVVDTW
+1019 DKVVDTW

-1044 TLREEIAPDGFV
+1044 TLREEIAPKGFV
-1056 KATDIKFKVENTK
+1056 KATVIKFKVENSK
-1069 DIQKQTMVDKIV
+1069 EVQKVKMIDKIV
-1081 EFTKTDIGGEEVEG
+1081 ELTKTDIGGEEVEG
-1095 AKIQVFDG
+1095 AKIQVLDG
-1103 ENIIDEWTSGKE
+1103 EEIIDEWTSGKE
-1115 AHKIKGLEEG
+1115 AHKINGLEEG
-1125 KTYTLHEEVAPDG
+1125 KTYILHEEVAPDG
-1138 YVKATDIEFTV
+1138 YVKATDVEFTV

-1183 VLDGEKI
+1183 VLDGEEI
-1190 VDEWTSGKEAH
+1190 IDEWTSGKEAH
-1201 KIKGLEEG
+1201 KINGLEEG

-1222 YVKATDVEFTVT
+1222 YVKATDVEFNVT

-1270 DEDGNVIENW
+1270 DEEGNIIEDW

-1290 VLEEGKTY
+1290 GLEEGKTY
-1298 TLTEKTAP
+1298 TLTEKAAP
-1306 YGYEIT
+1306 YGYEMT

-1337 NVKIIKVDAETK
+1337 NVKIIKVDAESK
-1349 EIIKDKFTFAI
+1349 EVIKDKFTFAI

-1375 DKEEGTAIFD
+1375 DKEEGASIFE

-1393 IKEIKAPKGYELSDK
+1393 IKETKAPKGYELSDR
-1408 VVKVEINDKGIFI
+1408 VVKVEINDKGVFI
-1421 DDELTEESDNT
+1421 DDELAEESEST
-1432 VTFNFENKKIE
+1432 ITFNFENKKIE

-1451 HIRLALGILLLATL
+1451 HIKLALGILLLATL
-1465 GLAYLGIKIYKS
+1465 GLAYFGIKIYKS
-1477 HKENKK
+1477 HKDNNNK